1 MLQETKLGTEQ
12 QVESL
17 AYFMRRYFE
26 CFSSKANAHSGG
38 SSVLIRKGRGIEI
51 CPERE
56 TDHNGRISAVEVL
69 YRGELHK
76 LVSVFAPNDIAER
89 KEFFIALR
97 EYVDT
102 PCKTVLAG
110 DFNCVLH
117 AADCSRGLRSDVSR
131 GELRKL
137 LRDFDLQDVQECAA
151 GPCLEYTHWQG
162 SSHARLDR
170 VYVSSELAA
179 GSSAY
184 DVQPLAFS
192 DHALV
197 TVVVGMAARPKNPS
211 SWWSGWKLNE
221 SLLEDEVLRAE
232 LEEIIRKKSDGK
244 VVDAVMWEELK
255 QDVKLAAYRFSQE
268 RAACKKAK
276 KRSLAQTLRTLIVEE
291 NKTPGVFTDDIR
303 ECKGRI
309 LELLEQEY
317 KGAMIRSRTLTL
329 ERDEEPRKIFK
340 TRERQHAGRNRIVK
354 LHVGRDVVT
363 RQEDIEAA
371 FVKAYTTLLTAAEN
385 ESLSGEYG
393 GPMPRVSEELREQ
406 INRKI
411 DVEEVKRAIKELAPR
426 KSPGVDGLGSLFYK
440 TFAEQLAP
448 ILRDVFA
455 DILRRGLLPP
465 SMRQAVTVLIPKKH
479 VVGPMGVGHFRPISL
494 LTSDYKILAKIL
506 SKRLESGLRSIIGD
520 HQTYGIK
527 GRTIATNLHAMRIVC
542 ETAQVLQCPLAVLQ
556 VDLCKAFD
564 RVCHSFLF
572 SLLEACGIGARLLQY
587 VKLCYSDISTRL
599 LVNGN
604 KTAPIAVSRSV
615 RQGCPLSP
623 ILFALYLEPLCRT
636 IISDANIKGLT
647 LSSGSVKVL
656 AYADDVAVVCSSA
669 TQVQEVV
676 QHISDFCAA
685 SGAEMNPDKSAGAWL
700 GHWDSKPENF
710 LGIPWTSSV
719 SKYLG
724 VCIDVEQLSTG
735 RGGMDL
741 LRLRSK
747 TIDCYG
753 RHTSL
758 MHRAY
763 VCNSVLFPTAWYT
776 AQVVPCAS
784 LDIAKVQRLFA
795 TFVWESNFER
805 MRRNN
810 LFLSQKK
817 GGIGLVNVELKL
829 LVQRFLFF
837 RDQKNCLIL
846 SSFRDLGGSFLRS
859 WIEDV
864 SVSARSRVLKFY
876 KEKAAAIEFFET
888 RYSREYL
895 QKVKKKKLYWDTLD
909 SLTPPPLYRMSAGG
923 VIKSNVF
930 QRLRRY
936 PVRVGTKNFFV
947 RLHWEVLPV
956 KTWSAK
962 KGFFVPWSQN
972 CALCPLPETLE
983 HVFLYCTNAE
993 LFWAEL
999 RAVLRIDMYMT
1010 WKKVK
1015 FLEFGSGPN
1024 SRAWEVLAL
1033 LGLQALWRSRTD
1045 HLHVVEGGK
1054 PAWRHFIDGFMYVD
1068 SLLEATLQPDLECWT
1083 VWKSRLQIAKN
1094 A

>member
-76 LVSVFAPNDIAER
+76 LVSVYAPNDIAER
-89 KEFFIALR
+89 KNFFIALR

-137 LRDFDLQDVQECAA
+137 LRDFDLQDVQECAP

-197 TVVVGMAARPKNPS
+197 TVAVGMAARPKNPS

-255 QDVKLAAYRFSQE
+255 QDVKLAAYRFSQK

-276 KRSLAQTLRTLIVEE
+276 KRSLAQTLRALIVEE

-411 DVEEVKRAIKELAPR
+411 DVDEVKRAIKELAPR

-479 VVGPMGVGHFRPISL
+479 VVGPR
-494 LTSDYKILAKIL
+494 
-506 SKRLESGLRSIIGD
+506 GL
-520 HQTYGIK
+520 K
-527 GRTIATNLHAMRIVC
+527 GRRCLVIDPSNAEIRLKIHWIPSHVSNDAVRKAMEPYGKVTEVKR
-542 ETAQVLQCPLAVLQ
+542 ETW
-556 VDLCKAFD
+556 KAEGF
-564 RVCHSFLF
+564 
-572 SLLEACGIGARLLQY
+572 EGIESA
-587 VKLCYSDISTRL
+587 TRL
-599 LVNGN
+599 VRINLKEETTIDGIPHQLRLFGANSLIVIPGRAPLCLRCKHTGHIRRDCRVPLCSECQRFGHESDDCMKTYATAVGRQEIDPVHAGTVNG
-604 KTAPIAVSRSV
+604 
-615 RQGCPLSP
+615 C
-623 ILFALYLEPLCRT
+623 
-636 IISDANIKGLT
+636 
-647 LSSGSVKVL
+647 
-656 AYADDVAVVCSSA
+656 
-669 TQVQEVV
+669 
-676 QHISDFCAA
+676 
-685 SGAEMNPDKSAGAWL
+685 
-700 GHWDSKPENF
+700 
-710 LGIPWTSSV
+710 
-719 SKYLG
+719 
-724 VCIDVEQLSTG
+724 
-735 RGGMDL
+735 
-741 LRLRSK
+741 
-747 TIDCYG
+747 
-753 RHTSL
+753 
-758 MHRAY
+758 
-763 VCNSVLFPTAWYT
+763 
-776 AQVVPCAS
+776 
-784 LDIAKVQRLFA
+784 
-795 TFVWESNFER
+795 
-805 MRRNN
+805 
-810 LFLSQKK
+810 
-817 GGIGLVNVELKL
+817 
-829 LVQRFLFF
+829 
-837 RDQKNCLIL
+837 
-846 SSFRDLGGSFLRS
+846 
-859 WIEDV
+859 
-864 SVSARSRVLKFY
+864 
-876 KEKAAAIEFFET
+876 
-888 RYSREYL
+888 
-895 QKVKKKKLYWDTLD
+895 
-909 SLTPPPLYRMSAGG
+909 
-923 VIKSNVF
+923 
-930 QRLRRY
+930 
-936 PVRVGTKNFFV
+936 
-947 RLHWEVLPV
+947 
-956 KTWSAK
+956 
-962 KGFFVPWSQN
+962 
-972 CALCPLPETLE
+972 
-983 HVFLYCTNAE
+983 
-993 LFWAEL
+993 
-999 RAVLRIDMYMT
+999 
-1010 WKKVK
+1010 
-1015 FLEFGSGPN
+1015 
-1024 SRAWEVLAL
+1024 
-1033 LGLQALWRSRTD
+1033 
-1045 HLHVVEGGK
+1045 
-1054 PAWRHFIDGFMYVD
+1054 
-1068 SLLEATLQPDLECWT
+1068 
-1083 VWKSRLQIAKN
+1083 
-1094 A
+1094 